1 MIVLNI
7 LGFVVIGMFI
17 LVIILVLVYIGEK
30 RIDYYC
36 KKNKNYKLLVINLV
50 DGRVKI

>member
-7 LGFVVIGMFI
+7 LGFVVIGTFV

-30 RIDYYC
+30 RIDYYR